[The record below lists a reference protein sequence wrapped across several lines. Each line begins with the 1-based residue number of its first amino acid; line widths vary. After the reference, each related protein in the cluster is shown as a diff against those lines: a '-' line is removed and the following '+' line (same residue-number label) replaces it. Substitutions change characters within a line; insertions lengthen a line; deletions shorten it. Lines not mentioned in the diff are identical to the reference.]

1 MTLFITHGEYLE
13 WKDKEKDMSF
23 EEKMKLEKVDE
34 DPHILELYKN
44 SAGKYYL
51 KVLYAEP
58 NCWVTFTKE
67 AQKYLK
73 DSNEQQIFD
82 TIAILYEMHENHL
95 TKMQDHFVK
104 VFEEKDV

>member
-23 EEKMKLEKVDE
+23 
-34 DPHILELYKN
+34 
-44 SAGKYYL
+44 
-51 KVLYAEP
+51 
-58 NCWVTFTKE
+58 
-67 AQKYLK
+67 K